1 MNNTHQEGYR
11 KHVLKQYLYQLQKV
25 DSVHIE
31 PSQPPYIL
39 YSPALIRP
47 CEITFVGDL
56 SDLGLNKLQVH
67 NAHRIQNLLPS
78 MKILCTLVLKSSM
91 RLN

>member
-11 KHVLKQYLYQLQKV
+11 KHVLKHYFLYQLQKAE
-25 DSVHIE
+25 SVHIE

-56 SDLGLNKLQVH
+56 VGEKWFNPRLSVLFLDVI
-67 NAHRIQNLLPS
+67 RTWRQNLFQHHS
-78 MKILCTLVLKSSM
+78 EHKGI
-91 RLN
+91 

>member
-11 KHVLKQYLYQLQKV
+11 KHVLKHYFLYQLQKA

-56 SDLGLNKLQVH
+56 SDLGSNKLQVH
-67 NAHRIQNLLPS
+67 IAHRIPNLLLS
-78 MKILCTLVLKSSM
+78 MTIFCTLV
-91 RLN
+91 